1 MKNILI
7 ISQYFWPDNFL
18 INDFSQILK
27 KNEYNVSIVTGSSGY
42 YVNSKDLKHQ
52 RKVSNHDYKIIQ
64 LPTFSRG
71 GFIGLFF
78 NYISF
83 IISGIFFLPFKLY
96 SKKFD
101 LVLVYATSPVTQIIL
116 GYYVKIIKN
125 CKLVIWVQDLWPE
138 LLKNYFEKKYY
149 SYIAPV
155 LKKIIN
161 TILKKSDLIFCQ
173 SEGYLQHYNEEI
185 PNIKNKLKILPN
197 FSNEYQIKQ
206 KIVKNQNLKLLF
218 TGNIGKSQNID
229 LLIDVAE
236 ELQKSHE
243 DIFIYFYGD
252 GSEKDKLLKS
262 VKLKKINNIIVK
274 DHVNSKEIIEIIN
287 HEADAVLLTLE
298 DNYGLNL
305 TIPSRLQTFLYIG
318 KPVIAS
324 INGEAQKIINAA
336 KCGICVDAN
345 DKAGLIKAIVDFKAK
360 KEVDLID
367 YQKNAINFYE
377 NNFSKKQVLSIWKKE
392 LKF

>member
-1 MKNILI
+1 M
-7 ISQYFWPDNFL
+7 
-18 INDFSQILK
+18 
-27 KNEYNVSIVTGSSGY
+27 
-42 YVNSKDLKHQ
+42 
-52 RKVSNHDYKIIQ
+52 
-64 LPTFSRG
+64 
-71 GFIGLFF
+71 
-78 NYISF
+78 
-83 IISGIFFLPFKLY
+83 PFKLY

-236 ELQKSHE
+236 ELQKNHE

-367 YQKNAINFYE
+367 YQKMPLIFMRTISQKSKFYQYG
-377 NNFSKKQVLSIWKKE
+377 KKN
-392 LKF
+392 